1 MEDCTIKCDNLPM
14 YPPLSPPAIQVQANR
29 MDLSSLVYLRLRTRL
44 EGSQSVLNVNSCI
57 DPVKLGRPLFGAWV
71 RVHGQGISSHLEPA
85 RSVLM
90 KT

>member
-1 MEDCTIKCDNLPM
+1 M
-14 YPPLSPPAIQVQANR
+14 YPPPIPPAIQVQANR